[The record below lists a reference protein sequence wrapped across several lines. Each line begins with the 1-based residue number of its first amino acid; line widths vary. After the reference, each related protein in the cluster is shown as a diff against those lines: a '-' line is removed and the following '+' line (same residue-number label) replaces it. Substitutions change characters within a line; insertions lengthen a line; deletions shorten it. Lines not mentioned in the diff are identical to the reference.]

1 MGFLGSMADSASGC
15 TSHERAKPMNDEE
28 LVLVERQAE
37 QRTALVRLNRPKQL
51 NALNGA
57 VMDALCDALEALDA
71 DDEFRAIVVT
81 GSHRAFAAGADIGE
95 MADASPIDML
105 RGNRIGQWDRVRRVS
120 KPVIAAVNGWCLG
133 GGCELAMTLDLIVAG
148 EGAKFG
154 QPEIGIGIIPGA
166 GGTQRLTRAIGKSK
180 AMRMILTGEPITA
193 REAEAAGLVAQV
205 TTDELCVED
214 ALALAATMAQ
224 KSPLALRL
232 AKEAVNAAFEMSLT
246 DAVAHER
253 RLFYLLFASE
263 DQKEGM
269 QAFLEKRAPDFHGR

>member
-1 MGFLGSMADSASGC
+1 
-15 TSHERAKPMNDEE
+15 MNDEQ
-28 LVLVERQAE
+28 LILVERQAE
-37 QRTALVRLNRPKQL
+37 QRTALVRINRPKQL

-57 VMDALCDALEALDA
+57 VMDQLCDALETLDR
-71 DDEFRAIVVT
+71 DDETRVIVVT
-81 GSHRAFAAGADIGE
+81 GSERAFAAGADIGE

-105 RGNRIGQWDRVRRVS
+105 RSNRIGQWDRVRRIS

-166 GGTQRLTRAIGKSK
+166 GGTQRLTRAIGKAQ
-180 AMRMILTGEPITA
+180 AMRMILTGDPITA

-205 TTDELCVED
+205 STDELCVED
-214 ALALAATMAQ
+214 ALALAARIATR
-224 KSPLALRL
+224 SPLALRL
-232 AKEAVNAAFEMSLT
+232 AKEAINFAYEASLT
-246 DAVAHER
+246 DALAHER

-269 QAFLEKRAPDFHGR
+269 AAFLEKRTPDFKGR